1 MRYRCLATALLI
13 ALCATGCTMRVRQ
26 PNDAEREAIQT
37 LALNLTR
44 DVLDAAEAVDVEAA
58 FRYHSNMPDAVFLID
73 GKRYTRQE
81 LLVSYRDIYAGVEHQ
96 EIDFGEPTV
105 SVVSEHLVIV
115 SSTGRFV
122 TKMKSG
128 GSFARDAAWT
138 YVWVYEGGAWN
149 IRHAHQSFPREE

>member
-1 MRYRCLATALLI
+1 
-13 ALCATGCTMRVRQ
+13 MRVRQ
-26 PNDAEREAIQT
+26 PNDVEREALET
-37 LALNLTR
+37 LVLNLTHG
-44 DVLDAAEAVDVEAA
+44 VLDAAETVDVEAA

-81 LLVSYRDIYAGVEHQ
+81 LLETYRSIYAGVEHQ
-96 EIDFGEPTV
+96 EINFGEPSV

-138 YVWVYEGGAWN
+138 YVWVYEGESWN
-149 IRHAHQSFPREE
+149 IRHAHQSFPRAE

>member
-1 MRYRCLATALLI
+1 MRSRHFATAILL
-13 ALCATGCTMRVRQ
+13 ALLATGCTMRMRQ
-26 PNDAEREAIQT
+26 PNDAEREALET
-37 LALNLTR
+37 LVLSLTR
-44 DVLDAAEAVDVEAA
+44 DVLDAAETVDVETA
-58 FRYHSNMPDAVFLID
+58 FKYHSHMPDAVFLID
-73 GKRYTRQE
+73 GKRYTRLE
-81 LLVSYRDIYAGVEHQ
+81 LVEAYRGIYAGVEHQ

-138 YVWVYEGGAWN
+138 YVWVYEGERWN